1 MQYLNLISIQKG
13 DKVAKK
19 FTQKKLEWQ
28 KTFTHNTLK
37 DVKYRLPPLSVKN
50 FW

>member
-1 MQYLNLISIQKG
+1 MLNLILISIQRG

-28 KTFTHNTLK
+28 KTFAHNTEK
-37 DVKYRLPPLSVKN
+37 M
-50 FW
+50 